1 MSNEIHG
8 VGLRMLHVRKERDL
22 TQAITAA
29 KLDISTKTYVFYEQ
43 EKREIP
49 ASVAVRFCNMF
60 NVDIGWL
67 LLGETT
73 ELSAEFW
80 DQIERS
86 IHVVLDWNSHETKN
100 YSNEK
105 LAALARLIATQS
117 RASSQPPEQVAEA
130 ILKVM

>member
-1 MSNEIHG
+1 
-8 VGLRMLHVRKERDL
+8 MLSVRKQQGM
-22 TQAITAA
+22 TQAVAA
-29 KLDISTKTYVFYEQ
+29 AQLDISTKTYIFYEQ

-49 ASVAVRFCNMF
+49 ASTAVRFCNMF

-73 ELSAEFW
+73 ELSAELW
-80 DQIERS
+80 GQIERS
-86 IHVVLDWNSHETKN
+86 IRVVLDWNSHENKN

>member
-1 MSNEIHG
+1 MSTDMHG
-8 VGLRMLHVRKERDL
+8 VGLRMLSVRKEHGI
-22 TQAITAA
+22 TQAVAA
-29 KLDISTKTYVFYEQ
+29 AQLNISTKTYIFYEQ

-49 ASVAVRFCNMF
+49 TSTAVKFCDLF

-67 LLGETT
+67 LLGEAT
-73 ELSAEFW
+73 ELSAELW

-86 IHVVLDWNSHETKN
+86 IRVVLDWNSYETKN

-117 RASSQPPEQVAEA
+117 RASSQPPEQVSEA